1 MIGRLRGT
9 LVLKRAPL
17 LMVDVAGVG
26 YEVEAP
32 MSTFYALPEIGKE
45 VVIHTHL
52 VVREDAHLLFGFA
65 TEAERSFF
73 RELIKVNGVGA
84 KMGLTILSGMSVD
97 AFAQAIRNSD
107 VAMLVRLPGVGK
119 KTAERLIVEM
129 RDKMEDR
136 VIDPATISS
145 MAALEADESNPIN
158 DAISALI
165 ALGYKPQ
172 EASRMVRNAQN
183 VLRGAG
189 SMKSDDLSSEEI
201 IRQALKAAAS

>member
-1 MIGRLRGT
+1 MIGRLRGI
-9 LVLKRAPL
+9 LVYKRAPL

-32 MSTFYALPEIGKE
+32 MSTFYALPESGRE
-45 VVIHTHL
+45 VVIHTHM

-84 KMGLTILSGMSVD
+84 KMGLAILSGMSVD

-129 RDKMEDR
+129 RDKMETH
-136 VIDPATISS
+136 VSGLAATSAV
-145 MAALEADESNPIN
+145 AALEVDENNPVS
-158 DAISALI
+158 DAVSALV

-172 EASRMVRNAQN
+172 EASRMVRQ
-183 VLRGAG
+183 V
-189 SMKSDDLSSEEI
+189 KSDDLPSEEI

>member
-1 MIGRLRGT
+1 MIGRLRGI
-9 LVLKRAPL
+9 LVYKRAPL

-32 MSTFYALPEIGKE
+32 MSTFYALPESGRE
-45 VVIHTHL
+45 VVIHTHM

-84 KMGLTILSGMSVD
+84 KMGLAILSGMSVD

-129 RDKMEDR
+129 RDKMETH
-136 VIDPATISS
+136 VPGLAAISAV
-145 MAALEADESNPIN
+145 AALEVDENNPVN
-158 DAISALI
+158 DAVSALV

-172 EASRMVRNAQN
+172 EASRMVRQ
-183 VLRGAG
+183 V
-189 SMKSDDLSSEEI
+189 KSDDLPSEEI

>member
-1 MIGRLRGT
+1 MIGRLRGI
-9 LVLKRAPL
+9 LVYKRAPL

-32 MSTFYALPEIGKE
+32 MSTFYALPESGRE
-45 VVIHTHL
+45 VVIHTHM

-84 KMGLTILSGMSVD
+84 KMGLAILSGMSVD
-97 AFAQAIRNSD
+97 AFAQAIRNSN

-129 RDKMEDR
+129 RDKMETH
-136 VIDPATISS
+136 VSGLAATYAV
-145 MAALEADESNPIN
+145 AALEVDENNPVS
-158 DAISALI
+158 DAVSALV

-172 EASRMVRNAQN
+172 EASRMVRQ
-183 VLRGAG
+183 V
-189 SMKSDDLSSEEI
+189 KSDDLPSEEI